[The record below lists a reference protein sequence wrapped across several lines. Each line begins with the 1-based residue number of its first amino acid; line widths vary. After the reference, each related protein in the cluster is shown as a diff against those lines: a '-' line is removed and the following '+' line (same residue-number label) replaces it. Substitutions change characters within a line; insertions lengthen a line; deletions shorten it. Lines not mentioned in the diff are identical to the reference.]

1 MMVCVPHNPHQNI
14 IDELALYILHLVAG
28 LVF

>member
-1 MMVCVPHNPHQNI
+1 MMLCVPQNAHQNI
-14 IDELALYILHLVAG
+14 IDESALYILHLVAG